1 MDDGAEMTDRAGSVA
16 LADAPPRHATSVDA
30 GARAGAPSEPDA
42 ARLRSLRESVET
54 YTDLIH
60 QVFRLN
66 GQLIAHGDE
75 IGRDENLTS
84 ARWQVLGTLA
94 PGPRTVAQLA
104 RDMEISR
111 QGLRGTVCWLVDAGL
126 AEMIDNPNHRRAKLV
141 RLTEAG
147 EDARRRLRP
156 RQTAWATAIVE
167 EFSHDD
173 LQHALSVLK
182 QIRVLLGRGRGPAGQ
197 GGDGDA

>member
-1 MDDGAEMTDRAGSVA
+1 M
-16 LADAPPRHATSVDA
+16 ATSELDA
-30 GARAGAPSEPDA
+30 V
-42 ARLRSLRESVET
+42 RLRSLRGSVET

-66 GQLIAHGDE
+66 GQLIAQGDE
-75 IGRDENLTS
+75 IARDENLTS
-84 ARWQVLGTLA
+84 ARWQILGALA

-141 RLTEAG
+141 RLTAAG
-147 EDARRRLRP
+147 EGARERLRP
-156 RQTAWATAIVE
+156 RQIAWATAIVE

-182 QIRVLLGRGRGPAGQ
+182 QIRALLGQAGRP
-197 GGDGDA
+197 